1 MARGAQELLI
11 RGAVECLVNQIWSP
25 EMINRVGI
33 HIKKP
38 QDASHPGA
46 LS

>member
-1 MARGAQELLI
+1 MILSHSNLVTQTQLLKF
-11 RGAVECLVNQIWSP
+11 GDS
-25 EMINRVGI
+25 EMTDRVGI
-33 HIKKP
+33 RIKKP

>member
-1 MARGAQELLI
+1 MILSHPKLLKF
-11 RGAVECLVNQIWSP
+11 GHA